1 MSRRARRLV
10 ASLSA
15 TGLLVVAGASSAAA
29 DGSEQG
35 GLVDVSVGDVVVL
48 NAATLNAAAKRAAK
62 VCGVDVLDVAVVA
75 NQINRNGG
83 VLICEVQGQEVR
95 IKQA

>member
-1 MSRRARRLV
+1 MSRRARKLV

-15 TGLLVVAGASSAAA
+15 TALLAVAAASSAAA
-29 DGSEQG
+29 NGSEQG

-48 NAATLNAAAKRAAK
+48 NDVTLNAAGKRAAK
-62 VCGVDVLDVAVVA
+62 ICGLDVLDVAVVA
-75 NQINRNGG
+75 NQINRDGG
-83 VLICEVQGQEVR
+83 VLICEARGQEVR